1 MGVVTFLFRAKEAL
15 WSVHLLGL
23 CIMFGAT
30 HPCYDW
36 VLGGYRLGVW
46 GVSGTVKE
54 KVLGFLACVQTI
66 TQL

>member
-1 MGVVTFLFRAKEAL
+1 MEVVTFLFRAKEAL

-23 CIMFGAT
+23 CIMFRAMID
-30 HPCYDW
+30 PCYDW

-54 KVLGFLACVQTI
+54 TVLAF
-66 TQL
+66 